1 MRGHTVGT
9 VKLRLEGGNTD
20 RGRESKREEE
30 REERGRGGGGRREER
45 ERVDIHTSVFP
56 KQILRHDK
64 RVCFGWACSLSLA
77 YSHIRETSIL
87 KACWDYIHTL

>member
-20 RGRESKREEE
+20 NRGRESKREEE
-30 REERGRGGGGRREER
+30 REERGRGGEGEGGRREGGKR
-45 ERVDIHTSVFP
+45 ERVGIHTSIFP

-64 RVCFGWACSLSLA
+64 RVCFG
-77 YSHIRETSIL
+77 
-87 KACWDYIHTL
+87 